1 MNLSGFELEAQL
13 AASLARALRRPLHFF
28 SPSFCPPVA
37 LTERTEPTEVRM
49 RSQAVV
55 FAVID
60 QLLETILTRRGSR
73 LGNSGN
79 VLELQVLTQ
88 LHHVP

>member
-1 MNLSGFELEAQL
+1 
-13 AASLARALRRPLHFF
+13 
-28 SPSFCPPVA
+28 
-37 LTERTEPTEVRM
+37 M